1 MIFKKVQEIKN
12 WTFLPMSYFCNKYY
26 NCMLDNPEFEKWQ
39 FEKILEYKLAEMEYI
54 SKITYELKARLIQQ
68 ELLMETEAQSKI

>member
-1 MIFKKVQEIKN
+1 MYN
-12 WTFLPMSYFCNKYY
+12 

-54 SKITYELKARLIQQ
+54 SKITYELKAGLIQQ
-68 ELLMETEAQSKI
+68 ELLMEAEAQSKIYII